1 MKGFDEIRDL
11 NGFLKK
17 LEAVTALDRQVLLQ
31 NRISFLEHRLRNT
44 IYFDPDNPVKGSAVF
59 ESLVLLENMDTGEE
73 VTYQLVG
80 SKNANVNKGRISV
93 RSPLGKAIIGKI
105 IGDKIS
111 INAPGGKRRYELID
125 IW

>member
-1 MKGFDEIRDL
+1 MKAFDAIRDL
-11 NGFLKK
+11 DGFLKK
-17 LEAVTALDRQVLLQ
+17 LETATAFDRQLLLQ

-44 IYFDPDNPVKGSAVF
+44 VYFDPDNTVKASAVF
-59 ESLVLLENMDTGEE
+59 ESLVLLENVDTGEE

-80 SKNANVNKGRISV
+80 SKNVNVNEGRISV
-93 RSPLGKAIIGKI
+93 RSPLGKAIIGKN